1 MLRPAEAPLEPRGE
15 LDMASTLLMCE
26 WGYRSS
32 LVLLG
37 FCYLTSLRSQRFSR
51 GPASVGRV
59 QSIPVDLMIPIS
71 KFIPLLSIMY
81 ICMQSFSQDVKIAYN
96 DGDHNSLSSDP
107 DTSTVLFSSYA
118 IYLNTRKQVICPILQ
133 MRNRALR
140 VHNFSIKCQ
149 NLEPGTQVYT
159 PVMAATMEAEAGG
172 LEVLEQYRQLSEM
185 RVKRNTT
192 RASTSDFLLPVSSHL
207 Q

>member
-1 MLRPAEAPLEPRGE
+1 MPCEFKKLLPISTDINPNIIQACRNHILIKILLETFTVNSGGLVTLLRPAEAPLEPRGE
-15 LDMASTLLMCE
+15 LVMASTLLMCE

-37 FCYLTSLRSQRFSR
+37 FCYLMSLRSQRFSR

-133 MRNRALR
+133 MRNRASR
-140 VHNFSIKCQ
+140 DQIN
-149 NLEPGTQVYT
+149 P
-159 PVMAATMEAEAGG
+159 
-172 LEVLEQYRQLSEM
+172 
-185 RVKRNTT
+185 
-192 RASTSDFLLPVSSHL
+192 
-207 Q
+207 